1 MKLLLLE
8 DHEAIRETVIRYI
21 HEINPYIDV
30 VEADNV
36 EDADQAIKKTKITYA
51 ICDLE
56 LTVGCNINPIEAL
69 YRERIPY
76 MVYSSHV
83 NKSLIKELEAKKVR
97 CYVSKQSDMKEFR
110 IGLQALFNNT
120 SHYCPIVMKTQH
132 ANVGWEETGRLKLSK
147 SEKKVVELLCKGQTR
162 EEVAANL
169 KLELT
174 TINNHVFRAREA
186 NNCSNVYELIRRYH
200 FWTPE

>member
-21 HEINPYIDV
+21 HEINPNIDV

-110 IGLQALFNNT
+110 MGLQALFNDT
-120 SHYCPIVMKTQH
+120 RHYCPIVMKTQH
-132 ANVGWEETGRLKLSK
+132 SNVGWEETGRLRLSK
-147 SEKKVVELLCKGQTR
+147 SEKKVVELLSKGQTR
-162 EEVAANL
+162 EEVAGNL

-174 TINNHVFRAREA
+174 TVNNHVFRAREA
-186 NNCSNVYELIRRYH
+186 NNCSNVSELIRRYR

>member
-1 MKLLLLE
+1 
-8 DHEAIRETVIRYI
+8 
-21 HEINPYIDV
+21 
-30 VEADNV
+30 
-36 EDADQAIKKTKITYA
+36 
-51 ICDLE
+51 
-56 LTVGCNINPIEAL
+56 VGCNINPIEAL

-83 NKSLIKELEAKKVR
+83 NKSLLKELEAKKVR

-110 IGLQALFNNT
+110 MGLQALFND
-120 SHYCPIVMKTQH
+120 SRHYCPIVMKTQH
-132 ANVGWEETGRLKLSK
+132 SNVGWEETGRLRLSK
-147 SEKKVVELLCKGQTR
+147 SEKKVVALLSKGQTR

-186 NNCSNVYELIRRYH
+186 NNCSNVSELIRRYH